1 MKQRGGGIL
10 LPPQVN
16 IPVIIIIIIITIIFV
31 IILILILVSIAII
44 FSTFQRDRG
53 SATKSKEG
61 MLFIMESDKF
71 TFIQPS
77 VMIYGISMIN

>member
-16 IPVIIIIIIITIIFV
+16 IPVIIIIIITIIFV

-44 FSTFQRDRG
+44 FSTFQRERG

-61 MLFIMESDKF
+61 MLFIMESKKF

-77 VMIYGISMIN
+77 VMIYGISLIN